1 MGKASITLKR
11 QGWMGLPMLDGRYMA
26 QAFSYKFYNGTQ
38 WRKTSKAYA
47 ISVHLQCERCGQP
60 GKEVHHKIALT
71 PSNINNPEIAYAW
84 NNLELLCF
92 RCHQRETK
100 GTEGVTQDGL
110 MFDDEGQV
118 VPIGYAP
125 HKNPQTQ

>member
-1 MGKASITLKR
+1 
-11 QGWMGLPMLDGRYMA
+11 MA
-26 QAFSYKFYNGTQ
+26 KDFSKKFYNSRA
-38 WRKTSKAYA
+38 WKATRNGYRS
-47 ISVHLQCERCGQP
+47 SVHYQCERCYNP
-60 GKEVHHKIALT
+60 GLEVHHKIALT
-71 PSNINNPEIAYAW
+71 PSNINDANVSLNW
-84 NNLELLCF
+84 SNLELLCF

-125 HKNPQTQ
+125 LKNPQTQ

>member
-11 QGWMGLPMLDGRYMA
+11 QGWMGLPMLDGSYMS
-26 QAFSYKFYNGTQ
+26 QAFSCKFYNSAS
-38 WRKTSKAYA
+38 WRKTRKAYA
-47 ISVHLQCERCGQP
+47 SSVHLQCERCGQP
-60 GKEVHHKIALT
+60 GLEVHHKIALT
-71 PSNINNPEIAYAW
+71 PSNINDANVSLNW
-84 NNLELLCF
+84 SNLELLCF

-118 VPIGYAP
+118 VPIGHAP
-125 HKNPQTQ
+125 